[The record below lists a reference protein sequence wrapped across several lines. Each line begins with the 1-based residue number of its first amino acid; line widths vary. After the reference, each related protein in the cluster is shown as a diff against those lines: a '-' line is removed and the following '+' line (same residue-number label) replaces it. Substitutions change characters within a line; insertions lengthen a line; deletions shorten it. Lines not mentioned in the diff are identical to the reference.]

1 MTSPLQAKSVLTG
14 PSVINMLS
22 ATGKVV
28 EGLCIRLGLY
38 AHTFARAVSRM
49 NSRPWHLRMLLQ
61 QAEQV
66 GVQSLPVVLLTALFT
81 GMVLA
86 LQSYIVFHRF
96 SAESLTGLVVSMSV
110 VRELGPVLVGLM
122 VAGRIGASFAAEL
135 GTMRVSE
142 QIDALWTLSTDPVR
156 YLIIPR
162 LIAVTLMMPLLVIVA
177 DFVGIYGGYAI
188 SVHLLDQNPAVYIE
202 NTTQYMELSDFY
214 SGLVKAAFFG
224 LLIGIIGCTEG
235 FNCKGGAEGV
245 GIATT
250 RAVVISCMSI
260 LISDYF
266 LTAWMFG

>member
-1 MTSPLQAKSVLTG
+1 MLTA
-14 PSVINMLS
+14 I
-22 ATGKVV
+22 GKIMESLLVHM
-28 EGLCIRLGLY
+28 GLY
-38 AHTFARAVSRM
+38 AETLVRSLHRIT
-49 NSRPWHLRMLLQ
+49 SRPWHVRIFLQ
-61 QAEQV
+61 QAEEV
-66 GVQSLPVVLLTALFT
+66 GVQSLPVVMLTALFT

-96 SAESLTGLVVSMSV
+96 AAESLTGLVVSMSV

-122 VAGRIGASFAAEL
+122 VAGRIGAAFAAEL
-135 GTMRVSE
+135 GTMRVTE

-156 YLIIPR
+156 YLILPR
-162 LIAVTLMMPLLVIVA
+162 LIAVTLMMPLLVVVA
-177 DFVGIYGGYAI
+177 DFIGIYGGYAI
-188 SVHLLDQNPAVYIE
+188 SVHLLDQNPAVYID
-202 NTTQYMELSDFY
+202 NTTQYMGLSDFY

-224 LLIGIIGCTEG
+224 MLIGLIGCTEG

-245 GIATT
+245 GNATT

>member
-1 MTSPLQAKSVLTG
+1 M
-14 PSVINMLS
+14 INMLT
-22 ATGKVV
+22 ATGKVM

-49 NSRPWHLRMLLQ
+49 STRPWHLRMLLQ

-224 LLIGIIGCTEG
+224 LLIGIVGCTEG

-260 LISDYF
+260 LIADYF

>member
-1 MTSPLQAKSVLTG
+1 
-14 PSVINMLS
+14 MLS
-22 ATGKVV
+22 AIGRHT
-28 EGLCIRLGLY
+28 EMLCMHLGLY
-38 AHTFARAVSRM
+38 AGTLGKAVRRLFS
-49 NSRPWHLRMLLQ
+49 PPFHLRMILLQ
-61 QAEQV
+61 AEEV

-96 SAESLTGLVVSMSV
+96 AAESMTGIVVAMSM

-122 VAGRIGASFAAEL
+122 VAGRVGASFAAEL

-162 LIAVTLMMPLLVIVA
+162 LLAAIGMMPLLVIIA

-188 SVHLLDQNPAVYIE
+188 SVYLLDQNPSVYIE
-202 NTTQYMELSDFY
+202 NTTAYMELQDVY

-224 LLIGIIGCTEG
+224 MLIGIIGCTEG
-235 FNCKGGAEGV
+235 FHCQGGAAGV
-245 GIATT
+245 GHATT

>member
-1 MTSPLQAKSVLTG
+1 MTLLQKIGTVTELFLAQ
-14 PSVINMLS
+14 
-22 ATGKVV
+22 
-28 EGLCIRLGLY
+28 LGLY
-38 AHTFARAVSRM
+38 AMTLWQVSKRIF
-49 NSRPWHLRMLLQ
+49 SSPHYPRLILA
-61 QAEQV
+61 QAEEV

-96 SAESLTGLVVSMSV
+96 AAESMIGVVVSLSM

-122 VAGRIGASFAAEL
+122 VAGRVGASFAAEL
-135 GTMRVSE
+135 GTMRVTE
-142 QIDALWTLSTDPVR
+142 QIDALWTLSTDPMR
-156 YLIIPR
+156 YLIMPR
-162 LIAVTLMMPLLVIVA
+162 VIAAIVMMPLLVVIS
-177 DFVGIYGGYAI
+177 DFIGIYGGYAI
-188 SVHLLDQNPAVYIE
+188 SVFMLDQNPAVYLE
-202 NTTQYMELSDFY
+202 KTTQFMELIDFN

-224 LLIGIIGCTEG
+224 MLIGIIGCSEG

-245 GIATT
+245 GRATT

>member
-1 MTSPLQAKSVLTG
+1 
-14 PSVINMLS
+14 
-22 ATGKVV
+22 
-28 EGLCIRLGLY
+28 
-38 AHTFARAVSRM
+38 
-49 NSRPWHLRMLLQ
+49 MLLQ

-224 LLIGIIGCTEG
+224 LLIGIVGCTEG

-260 LISDYF
+260 LIADYF

>member
-1 MTSPLQAKSVLTG
+1 MNFLVLIG
-14 PSVINMLS
+14 R
-22 ATGKVV
+22 VV
-28 EGLCIRLGLY
+28 ESLCMHTGLY
-38 AHTFARAVSRM
+38 AQTFGRTLHRITSP
-49 NSRPWHLRMLLQ
+49 PWHPRIILQ
-61 QAEQV
+61 QAEEV

-96 SAESLTGLVVSMSV
+96 AAESMTGLVVSMTM

-122 VAGRIGASFAAEL
+122 IAGRVGASFAAEL
-135 GTMRVSE
+135 GTMRVTE

-156 YLIIPR
+156 YLIMPR
-162 LIAVTLMMPLLVIVA
+162 LLAIIFMMPLLVVIA

-188 SVHLLDQNPAVYIE
+188 SIYLLDQNPTVYIE
-202 NTTQYMELSDFY
+202 NTTIYMELRDFY

-224 LLIGIIGCTEG
+224 MLIGLISCTEG
-235 FNCKGGAEGV
+235 FNCGGGAEGV
-245 GIATT
+245 GKATT